1 VCVHTYIYTHTYI
14 WHCRFHKVNFNFKVS
29 HFEAQVMRKREKD
42 GAGKQKCGARLVPL
56 HVFASTDE
64 VHTADVL
71 ILCVYAYVAIDVVY
85 NNH

>member
-1 VCVHTYIYTHTYI
+1 
-14 WHCRFHKVNFNFKVS
+14 
-29 HFEAQVMRKREKD
+29 MRKREKD